1 MQHLERHQSVVM
13 PVIVALVHW
22 IVKRQWH
29 LAHIIKSQT
38 STFVSLILGFNLLL
52 ISILP
57 HSSTHSRMRS
67 KRLRTTEEPIALDGS
82 TALTSSK
89 RKGLGGPTGPK
100 VRKSA
105 AGTSCKEEEEKEK
118 KMEAESKHKQNQ
130 NPFQLS
136 GKRPQVYCMRGC
148 DLNRLTACLCCCL
161 PCGTS
166 D

>member
-1 MQHLERHQSVVM
+1 MAFGTHNKVTNFHICFLNFGLQS
-13 PVIVALVHW
+13 
-22 IVKRQWH
+22 
-29 LAHIIKSQT
+29 S
-38 STFVSLILGFNLLL
+38 F

-89 RKGLGGPTGPK
+89 RKGLGSPTGPK

-136 GKRPQVYCMRGC
+136 GKRHQVYCMRGC
-148 DLNRLTACLCCCL
+148 DLNSLTACLCCRL
-161 PCGTS
+161 PCGTLYKCFLILNRS
-166 D
+166 LQTDVCGQGKSCRE